1 MKQKPA
7 QSKNGQAKG
16 GVQAKPAA
24 PSSARWGL
32 YTMAA
37 IALWIITCFD
47 NNGSYFTQK
56 VVGVLCT
63 VGTLFM
69 MLFAGKD
76 KVKRLLTP
84 PAFALFAYMLLSGI
98 STLYARSRKFAI
110 AEFAV
115 FLAAFAVY
123 LCIVLFSNDGR
134 TAFRRAAATIAA
146 AAAPVGL
153 LSIDAASCNLLM
165 RPVRV
170 IMEAIGAGYGNT
182 GGYFYSRLN
191 TIFGNPNTYAG
202 LMSIACLLSIWLVIT
217 AASRSQKIL
226 CTILL
231 MVNAVSYLLAFSMG
245 SLGVFVVACLAM
257 LVLSPAEKRMDL
269 FLLLVQTAVVALIVG
284 AVSVKG
290 FGDDVTGSF
299 LPMIMLIVGCAAA
312 CVLEIFV
319 REKLVARLADKGKLL
334 IGLVAA
340 VAVIAVV
347 YLVAALNV
355 TGSYTFGTEGEFRR
369 AISLPT
375 GDYSLSMQADG
386 STSVRVTYKNTNNLV
401 QNNET
406 DLASGSADAPVT
418 FTVPEDSKL
427 VFFYFGGEQG
437 ATLNEAA
444 YTGAKDGS
452 VKLGYKLLPAFIAD
466 RIQDLTANGNVVQ
479 RGVYRQDAIKLW
491 KTSPVIGRGL
501 GGFENGVVSVQDYY
515 YETKYAH
522 NHYVESLCDLGIL
535 GLAAFLAMLGTSIW
549 ALVKSRKE
557 KPLIVMLLGA
567 CVLQMFGQA
576 ISDVTWSVGCCVPT
590 FFAVLALVTL
600 HCGDS
605 LRLNV
610 PNKSKGGAVRWP
622 ITAVSAAFIVLI
634 GLNLIAQSKFS
645 SDELTLDDLKQ
656 CASIDLFE
664 TNDYKLS
671 YLISGGNEEGVA
683 DRYAADLS
691 RVDSNAIA
699 IPLAQYYAGVG
710 DYTKALDALDRG
722 AKYTRANA
730 EVWQKM
736 FSLYEQMIDPVG
748 GSIGAAQWL
757 QDDTYLN
764 RMVKGY
770 ETLCQVNADQLDDV
784 LLTAENNAF
793 LGKLLAADALDPYDF
808 VDALTIFSSLGLDTA
823 YLPDADGN
831 GVPDCAEVKEGSV
844 TWNGGAFTA
853 DSDSTVVFSTVLKNE
868 GSYELAVESS
878 DLGGVAEA
886 DVDGAAVT
894 LDASGKAVIEA
905 DRLGDSD
912 EPVTIALHV
921 RAGTTVSHVTWNKQ

>member
-84 PAFALFAYMLLSGI
+84 PAFALFAYMLLSGV

-245 SLGVFVVACLAM
+245 SLGVFVVAC
-257 LVLSPAEKRMDL
+257 
-269 FLLLVQTAVVALIVG
+269 
-284 AVSVKG
+284 
-290 FGDDVTGSF
+290 
-299 LPMIMLIVGCAAA
+299 
-312 CVLEIFV
+312 VLEIFV

-369 AISLPT
+369 AISLPA

-549 ALVKSRKE
+549 VLVKSRKE

-567 CVLQMFGQA
+567 CVFQMFGQA
-576 ISDVTWSVGCCVPT
+576 VSDVTWSVGCCVPT
-590 FFAVLALVTL
+590 FFAVLALLTL

-610 PNKSKGGAVRWP
+610 TNKSKGGAVRWP
-622 ITAVSAAFIVLI
+622 ITAVSAVFIVLI

-793 LGKLLAADALDPYDF
+793 LNKLLAADALDPYDF

-831 GVPDCAEVKEGSV
+831 GVPDCAEVQEGSV

>member
-1 MKQKPA
+1 M
-7 QSKNGQAKG
+7 
-16 GVQAKPAA
+16 
-24 PSSARWGL
+24 
-32 YTMAA
+32 
-37 IALWIITCFD
+37 
-47 NNGSYFTQK
+47 
-56 VVGVLCT
+56 
-63 VGTLFM
+63 
-69 MLFAGKD
+69 
-76 KVKRLLTP
+76 
-84 PAFALFAYMLLSGI
+84 
-98 STLYARSRKFAI
+98 
-110 AEFAV
+110 
-115 FLAAFAVY
+115 
-123 LCIVLFSNDGR
+123 
-134 TAFRRAAATIAA
+134 
-146 AAAPVGL
+146 
-153 LSIDAASCNLLM
+153 
-165 RPVRV
+165 
-170 IMEAIGAGYGNT
+170 
-182 GGYFYSRLN
+182 
-191 TIFGNPNTYAG
+191 
-202 LMSIACLLSIWLVIT
+202 
-217 AASRSQKIL
+217 
-226 CTILL
+226 
-231 MVNAVSYLLAFSMG
+231 
-245 SLGVFVVACLAM
+245 
-257 LVLSPAEKRMDL
+257 
-269 FLLLVQTAVVALIVG
+269 
-284 AVSVKG
+284 
-290 FGDDVTGSF
+290 
-299 LPMIMLIVGCAAA
+299 
-312 CVLEIFV
+312 
-319 REKLVARLADKGKLL
+319 
-334 IGLVAA
+334 
-340 VAVIAVV
+340 
-347 YLVAALNV
+347 
-355 TGSYTFGTEGEFRR
+355 
-369 AISLPT
+369 
-375 GDYSLSMQADG
+375 
-386 STSVRVTYKNTNNLV
+386 
-401 QNNET
+401 
-406 DLASGSADAPVT
+406 
-418 FTVPEDSKL
+418 
-427 VFFYFGGEQG
+427 
-437 ATLNEAA
+437 
-444 YTGAKDGS
+444 
-452 VKLGYKLLPAFIAD
+452 
-466 RIQDLTANGNVVQ
+466 
-479 RGVYRQDAIKLW
+479 
-491 KTSPVIGRGL
+491 
-501 GGFENGVVSVQDYY
+501 QDYY

-605 LRLNV
+605 LRLHV
-610 PNKSKGGAVRWP
+610 TNKSKGGAVRWP
-622 ITAVSAAFIVLI
+622 ITAVSAVFIVLI

-793 LGKLLAADALDPYDF
+793 LNKLLAADALDPYDF

-831 GVPDCAEVKEGSV
+831 GVPDCAEVQEGSV

>member
-1 MKQKPA
+1 MKWNKFRLKTTTEAEDIVSSMLADLGIEGVEIEDKIPLTESDKEQMFVDILPEIEADDGVAYLSFYLEEDEDKEKVLANVKKELEEMSAYVNVGACEIEESQTEDVDWVNNWKKYFHQFYVDDILIIPSWEDVKPSDEDKMVIHIDPGTA
-7 QSKNGQAKG
+7 FGTG
-16 GVQAKPAA
+16 MHE
-24 PSSARWGL
+24 
-32 YTMAA
+32 T
-37 IALWIITCFD
+37 
-47 NNGSYFTQK
+47 TQ
-56 VVGVLCT
+56 
-63 VGTLFM
+63 
-69 MLFAGKD
+69 
-76 KVKRLLTP
+76 
-84 PAFALFAYMLLSGI
+84 
-98 STLYARSRKFAI
+98 
-110 AEFAV
+110 
-115 FLAAFAVY
+115 
-123 LCIVLFSNDGR
+123 LCIR
-134 TAFRRAAATIAA
+134 QIRKYTT
-146 AAAPVGL
+146 
-153 LSIDAASCNLLM
+153 
-165 RPVRV
+165 
-170 IMEAIGAGYGNT
+170 ET
-182 GGYFYSRLN
+182 
-191 TIFGNPNTYAG
+191 T
-202 LMSIACLLSIWLVIT
+202 
-217 AASRSQKIL
+217 KIL
-226 CTILL
+226 
-231 MVNAVSYLLAFSMG
+231 
-245 SLGVFVVACLAM
+245 
-257 LVLSPAEKRMDL
+257 D
-269 FLLLVQTAVVALIVG
+269 
-284 AVSVKG
+284 
-290 FGDDVTGSF
+290 
-299 LPMIMLIVGCAAA
+299 VGC
-312 CVLEIFV
+312 
-319 REKLVARLADKGKLL
+319 
-334 IGLVAA
+334 
-340 VAVIAVV
+340 
-347 YLVAALNV
+347 
-355 TGSYTFGTEGEFRR
+355 GS
-369 AISLPT
+369 
-375 GDYSLSMQADG
+375 
-386 STSVRVTYKNTNNLV
+386 
-401 QNNET
+401 
-406 DLASGSADAPVT
+406 
-418 FTVPEDSKL
+418 
-427 VFFYFGGEQG
+427 
-437 ATLNEAA
+437 
-444 YTGAKDGS
+444 
-452 VKLGYKLLPAFIAD
+452 
-466 RIQDLTANGNVVQ
+466 
-479 RGVYRQDAIKLW
+479 
-491 KTSPVIGRGL
+491 
-501 GGFENGVVSVQDYY
+501 
-515 YETKYAH
+515 
-522 NHYVESLCDLGIL
+522 GIL

-576 ISDVTWSVGCCVPT
+576 VSDVTWSVGCCVPT

-622 ITAVSAAFIVLI
+622 ITAVSAVFIVLI

-793 LGKLLAADALDPYDF
+793 LNKLLAADALDPYDF

-831 GVPDCAEVKEGSV
+831 GVPDCAEVQEGSV

-878 DLGGVAEA
+878 GLGGVAEA

>member
-84 PAFALFAYMLLSGI
+84 PAFALFAYMLLSGV

-369 AISLPT
+369 AISLPA

-549 ALVKSRKE
+549 VLVKSRKE

-576 ISDVTWSVGCCVPT
+576 VSDVTWSVGCCVPT

-600 HCGDS
+600 HCG
-605 LRLNV
+605 
-610 PNKSKGGAVRWP
+610 
-622 ITAVSAAFIVLI
+622 
-634 GLNLIAQSKFS
+634 
-645 SDELTLDDLKQ
+645 
-656 CASIDLFE
+656 DLFE

-793 LGKLLAADALDPYDF
+793 LNKLLAADALDPYDF

-831 GVPDCAEVKEGSV
+831 GVPDCAEVQEGSV

>member
-84 PAFALFAYMLLSGI
+84 PAFALFAYMLLSGV

-369 AISLPT
+369 AISLPA

-610 PNKSKGGAVRWP
+610 PNKSKGGAVSRCATSVFSVWRP
-622 ITAVSAAFIVLI
+622 SLRCSVPRSGRSSRAARRSRLSSCCSARACFRCSVRLSVTLHGRSAA
-634 GLNLIAQSKFS
+634 AYRRS
-645 SDELTLDDLKQ
+645 SR
-656 CASIDLFE
+656 C
-664 TNDYKLS
+664 
-671 YLISGGNEEGVA
+671 
-683 DRYAADLS
+683 
-691 RVDSNAIA
+691 
-699 IPLAQYYAGVG
+699 
-710 DYTKALDALDRG
+710 
-722 AKYTRANA
+722 
-730 EVWQKM
+730 
-736 FSLYEQMIDPVG
+736 
-748 GSIGAAQWL
+748 
-757 QDDTYLN
+757 
-764 RMVKGY
+764 
-770 ETLCQVNADQLDDV
+770 
-784 LLTAENNAF
+784 
-793 LGKLLAADALDPYDF
+793 
-808 VDALTIFSSLGLDTA
+808 
-823 YLPDADGN
+823 
-831 GVPDCAEVKEGSV
+831 
-844 TWNGGAFTA
+844 
-853 DSDSTVVFSTVLKNE
+853 
-868 GSYELAVESS
+868 
-878 DLGGVAEA
+878 
-886 DVDGAAVT
+886 
-894 LDASGKAVIEA
+894 
-905 DRLGDSD
+905 
-912 EPVTIALHV
+912 
-921 RAGTTVSHVTWNKQ
+921 SHL

>member
-1 MKQKPA
+1 M
-7 QSKNGQAKG
+7 
-16 GVQAKPAA
+16 
-24 PSSARWGL
+24 
-32 YTMAA
+32 
-37 IALWIITCFD
+37 
-47 NNGSYFTQK
+47 
-56 VVGVLCT
+56 
-63 VGTLFM
+63 
-69 MLFAGKD
+69 
-76 KVKRLLTP
+76 
-84 PAFALFAYMLLSGI
+84 
-98 STLYARSRKFAI
+98 
-110 AEFAV
+110 
-115 FLAAFAVY
+115 
-123 LCIVLFSNDGR
+123 
-134 TAFRRAAATIAA
+134 
-146 AAAPVGL
+146 
-153 LSIDAASCNLLM
+153 
-165 RPVRV
+165 
-170 IMEAIGAGYGNT
+170 
-182 GGYFYSRLN
+182 
-191 TIFGNPNTYAG
+191 
-202 LMSIACLLSIWLVIT
+202 
-217 AASRSQKIL
+217 
-226 CTILL
+226 
-231 MVNAVSYLLAFSMG
+231 
-245 SLGVFVVACLAM
+245 
-257 LVLSPAEKRMDL
+257 
-269 FLLLVQTAVVALIVG
+269 
-284 AVSVKG
+284 
-290 FGDDVTGSF
+290 
-299 LPMIMLIVGCAAA
+299 
-312 CVLEIFV
+312 
-319 REKLVARLADKGKLL
+319 
-334 IGLVAA
+334 
-340 VAVIAVV
+340 IAVV

-369 AISLPT
+369 AISLPA

-491 KTSPVIGRGL
+491 KTSPAIGRGL

-549 ALVKSRKE
+549 VLVKSRKE

-567 CVLQMFGQA
+567 CVIQMFGQA
-576 ISDVTWSVGCCVPT
+576 VSDVTWSVGCCVPT

-622 ITAVSAAFIVLI
+622 ITAVSAVFIVLI

-770 ETLCQVNADQLDDV
+770 KTLCQVNADQLDDV

-793 LGKLLAADALDPYDF
+793 LNKLLAADALDPYDF

-831 GVPDCAEVKEGSV
+831 GVPDCAEVQEGSV

-921 RAGTTVSHVTWNKQ
+921 RAGKTVSHVTWNKQ

>member
-1 MKQKPA
+1 MKQKPV

-84 PAFALFAYMLLSGI
+84 PAFALFAYMLLSGV

-299 LPMIMLIVGCAAA
+299 LPMFWRFLCARS
-312 CVLEIFV
+312 L
-319 REKLVARLADKGKLL
+319 
-334 IGLVAA
+334 
-340 VAVIAVV
+340 
-347 YLVAALNV
+347 
-355 TGSYTFGTEGEFRR
+355 SR
-369 AISLPT
+369 ALPT
-375 GDYSLSMQADG
+375 RENCS
-386 STSVRVTYKNTNNLV
+386 SVWSRR
-401 QNNET
+401 
-406 DLASGSADAPVT
+406 
-418 FTVPEDSKL
+418 
-427 VFFYFGGEQG
+427 
-437 ATLNEAA
+437 
-444 YTGAKDGS
+444 
-452 VKLGYKLLPAFIAD
+452 LL
-466 RIQDLTANGNVVQ
+466 
-479 RGVYRQDAIKLW
+479 
-491 KTSPVIGRGL
+491 
-501 GGFENGVVSVQDYY
+501 
-515 YETKYAH
+515 
-522 NHYVESLCDLGIL
+522 
-535 GLAAFLAMLGTSIW
+535 
-549 ALVKSRKE
+549 
-557 KPLIVMLLGA
+557 
-567 CVLQMFGQA
+567 
-576 ISDVTWSVGCCVPT
+576 
-590 FFAVLALVTL
+590 
-600 HCGDS
+600 
-605 LRLNV
+605 
-610 PNKSKGGAVRWP
+610 
-622 ITAVSAAFIVLI
+622 
-634 GLNLIAQSKFS
+634 
-645 SDELTLDDLKQ
+645 
-656 CASIDLFE
+656 
-664 TNDYKLS
+664 
-671 YLISGGNEEGVA
+671 
-683 DRYAADLS
+683 
-691 RVDSNAIA
+691 
-699 IPLAQYYAGVG
+699 
-710 DYTKALDALDRG
+710 
-722 AKYTRANA
+722 
-730 EVWQKM
+730 
-736 FSLYEQMIDPVG
+736 
-748 GSIGAAQWL
+748 
-757 QDDTYLN
+757 
-764 RMVKGY
+764 
-770 ETLCQVNADQLDDV
+770 
-784 LLTAENNAF
+784 
-793 LGKLLAADALDPYDF
+793 
-808 VDALTIFSSLGLDTA
+808 
-823 YLPDADGN
+823 
-831 GVPDCAEVKEGSV
+831 
-844 TWNGGAFTA
+844 
-853 DSDSTVVFSTVLKNE
+853 
-868 GSYELAVESS
+868 
-878 DLGGVAEA
+878 
-886 DVDGAAVT
+886 
-894 LDASGKAVIEA
+894 
-905 DRLGDSD
+905 
-912 EPVTIALHV
+912 
-921 RAGTTVSHVTWNKQ
+921 

>member
-1 MKQKPA
+1 
-7 QSKNGQAKG
+7 
-16 GVQAKPAA
+16 
-24 PSSARWGL
+24 
-32 YTMAA
+32 
-37 IALWIITCFD
+37 
-47 NNGSYFTQK
+47 
-56 VVGVLCT
+56 
-63 VGTLFM
+63 
-69 MLFAGKD
+69 
-76 KVKRLLTP
+76 
-84 PAFALFAYMLLSGI
+84 
-98 STLYARSRKFAI
+98 
-110 AEFAV
+110 
-115 FLAAFAVY
+115 
-123 LCIVLFSNDGR
+123 
-134 TAFRRAAATIAA
+134 
-146 AAAPVGL
+146 
-153 LSIDAASCNLLM
+153 
-165 RPVRV
+165 
-170 IMEAIGAGYGNT
+170 
-182 GGYFYSRLN
+182 
-191 TIFGNPNTYAG
+191 
-202 LMSIACLLSIWLVIT
+202 
-217 AASRSQKIL
+217 
-226 CTILL
+226 
-231 MVNAVSYLLAFSMG
+231 
-245 SLGVFVVACLAM
+245 
-257 LVLSPAEKRMDL
+257 
-269 FLLLVQTAVVALIVG
+269 
-284 AVSVKG
+284 
-290 FGDDVTGSF
+290 
-299 LPMIMLIVGCAAA
+299 MIMLIVGCAAA

-340 VAVIAVV
+340 VAVVAVV

-369 AISLPT
+369 AISLPA

-576 ISDVTWSVGCCVPT
+576 VSDVTWSVGCCVPT

-622 ITAVSAAFIVLI
+622 ITAVSAVFIVLI

-793 LGKLLAADALDPYDF
+793 LNKLLAADALDPYDF

-831 GVPDCAEVKEGSV
+831 GVPDCAEVQEGSV

-921 RAGTTVSHVTWNKQ
+921 RAGTTVSRVTWNKQ

>member
-1 MKQKPA
+1 M
-7 QSKNGQAKG
+7 
-16 GVQAKPAA
+16 
-24 PSSARWGL
+24 
-32 YTMAA
+32 A
-37 IALWIITCFD
+37 IAVLLILLVGIVLFVTEIIPLPVTAMSMCVAF
-47 NNGSYFTQK
+47 Y
-56 VVGVLCT
+56 
-63 VGTLFM
+63 
-69 MLFAGKD
+69 
-76 KVKRLLTP
+76 LTG
-84 PAFALFAYMLLSGI
+84 AVDA
-98 STLYARSRKFAI
+98 STA
-110 AEFAV
+110 
-115 FLAAFAVY
+115 LAAFSSGTAMIIVCMAIVGEAVFKTGGAAKIAHV
-123 LCIVLFSNDGR
+123 LTKFAGSERKLMFVTVLFS
-134 TAFRRAAATIAA
+134 
-146 AAAPVGL
+146 
-153 LSIDAASCNLLM
+153 
-165 RPVRV
+165 
-170 IMEAIGAGYGNT
+170 
-182 GGYFYSRLN
+182 
-191 TIFGNPNTYAG
+191 G
-202 LMSIACLLSIWLVIT
+202 LMSGFLSNTGAAGLLI
-217 AASRSQKIL
+217 
-226 CTILL
+226 
-231 MVNAVSYLLAFSMG
+231 
-245 SLGVFVVACLAM
+245 
-257 LVLSPAEKRMDL
+257 
-269 FLLLVQTAVVALIVG
+269 ALILG
-284 AVSVKG
+284 ISLS
-290 FGDDVTGSF
+290 TGMKRSK
-299 LPMIMLIVGCAAA
+299 LMYPVIVGCCFGGGITIVGTTSGPYLKEA
-312 CVLEIFV
+312 LEGLGTGMTFSFFEWAPLSLIL
-319 REKLVARLADKGKLL
+319 LVA
-334 IGLVAA
+334 
-340 VAVIAVV
+340 
-347 YLVAALNV
+347 
-355 TGSYTFGTEGEFRR
+355 S
-369 AISLPT
+369 AI
-375 GDYSLSMQADG
+375 YM
-386 STSVRVTYKNTNNLV
+386 
-401 QNNET
+401 
-406 DLASGSADAPVT
+406 
-418 FTVPEDSKL
+418 
-427 VFFYFGGEQG
+427 
-437 ATLNEAA
+437 ATI
-444 YTGAKDGS
+444 
-452 VKLGYKLLPAFIAD
+452 GYKLLPAFIAD

-622 ITAVSAAFIVLI
+622 IAAVSAVFIVLI

-793 LGKLLAADALDPYDF
+793 LNKLLAADALDPYDF

-831 GVPDCAEVKEGSV
+831 GVPDCAEVQEGSV
-844 TWNGGAFTA
+844 TWNGGAFTV

>member
-1 MKQKPA
+1 M
-7 QSKNGQAKG
+7 
-16 GVQAKPAA
+16 
-24 PSSARWGL
+24 
-32 YTMAA
+32 
-37 IALWIITCFD
+37 
-47 NNGSYFTQK
+47 
-56 VVGVLCT
+56 
-63 VGTLFM
+63 
-69 MLFAGKD
+69 
-76 KVKRLLTP
+76 
-84 PAFALFAYMLLSGI
+84 
-98 STLYARSRKFAI
+98 
-110 AEFAV
+110 
-115 FLAAFAVY
+115 
-123 LCIVLFSNDGR
+123 
-134 TAFRRAAATIAA
+134 
-146 AAAPVGL
+146 
-153 LSIDAASCNLLM
+153 
-165 RPVRV
+165 
-170 IMEAIGAGYGNT
+170 
-182 GGYFYSRLN
+182 
-191 TIFGNPNTYAG
+191 
-202 LMSIACLLSIWLVIT
+202 
-217 AASRSQKIL
+217 
-226 CTILL
+226 
-231 MVNAVSYLLAFSMG
+231 
-245 SLGVFVVACLAM
+245 
-257 LVLSPAEKRMDL
+257 
-269 FLLLVQTAVVALIVG
+269 
-284 AVSVKG
+284 
-290 FGDDVTGSF
+290 
-299 LPMIMLIVGCAAA
+299 
-312 CVLEIFV
+312 
-319 REKLVARLADKGKLL
+319 
-334 IGLVAA
+334 
-340 VAVIAVV
+340 
-347 YLVAALNV
+347 
-355 TGSYTFGTEGEFRR
+355 
-369 AISLPT
+369 
-375 GDYSLSMQADG
+375 
-386 STSVRVTYKNTNNLV
+386 
-401 QNNET
+401 
-406 DLASGSADAPVT
+406 T

-605 LRLNV
+605 LRLHV
-610 PNKSKGGAVRWP
+610 TNKSKGGAVRWP
-622 ITAVSAAFIVLI
+622 ITAVSAVFIVLI

-793 LGKLLAADALDPYDF
+793 LNKLLAADALDPYDF

-831 GVPDCAEVKEGSV
+831 GVPDCAEVQEGSV